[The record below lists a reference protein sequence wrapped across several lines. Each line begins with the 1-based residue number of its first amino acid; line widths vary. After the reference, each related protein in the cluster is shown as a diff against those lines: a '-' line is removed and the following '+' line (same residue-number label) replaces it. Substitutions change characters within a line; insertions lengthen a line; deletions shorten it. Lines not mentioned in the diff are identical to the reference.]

1 MAAFAC
7 TDYKVQGM
15 MLERVAVEL
24 RGTRT
29 MNVDGR
35 AVPSHCDLYSLYVQL
50 SRCRSLDGMIA
61 LSKARERD
69 IIGNTVPENKV
80 AAEKRLEELKE
91 AIIREAE
98 T

>member
-1 MAAFAC
+1 MVEVLVFGDAIG
-7 TDYKVQGM
+7 DEDD
-15 MLERVAVEL
+15 ER
-24 RGTRT
+24 R
-29 MNVDGR
+29 R
-35 AVPSHCDLYSLYVQL
+35 ASGSYSLYVQL

-69 IIGNTVPENKV
+69 IIGNTVPENMV